1 VLGAWCLVFSLEL
14 GAWCLEVLYM
24 PKFNYVAMDAHGK
37 ESKGTLEVAS
47 QNEAIG
53 RVKEMG
59 LFPTKIVET
68 DKEKGKAKVD
78 KKAAPGPAGKS
89 AKKKGA
95 MNLQIKIPGL
105 SGGVKSKV
113 LTTFTRQLAT
123 LVDAGLPLLRGLRVL
138 EKQERNATLKNILAE
153 LALGIEGGS
162 TFSEAL
168 AQHPK
173 VFNRL
178 FVNMVKAGELGGVLE
193 VVLQRLSEFMEK
205 AQKIKG
211 KVIAAMFYPVAVLI
225 VATAILIILMVK
237 VVPSFQSVFEGM
249 LDGAQLP
256 AFTRLVLGISSM
268 IKDHIV
274 YTTAGIAVL
283 VVIFLFF
290 IKTKFGR
297 YAWDKFKLKV
307 PVVGPVVSKVAI
319 ARFTRTLG
327 TLVSSG
333 VPILQALT
341 IVKETAGNVII
352 GNAVNAVHES
362 VKEGETI
369 TAPLEASGV
378 FPPMVISMV
387 DVGEQTGALPEMLLK
402 IADNYDEEVDNA
414 VSAMT
419 SLLEPIMIVFLA
431 VIVGSIVIAMFLP
444 LIELMNR
451 VGDSGSGGK
460 GEKE

>member
-1 VLGAWCLVFSLEL
+1 
-14 GAWCLEVLYM
+14 M
-24 PKFNYVAMDAHGK
+24 PKFSYVAMDQKGK
-37 ESKGTLEVAS
+37 ETKGTLEVAS

-59 LFPTKIVET
+59 LFPTKIVEV
-68 DKEKGKAKVD
+68 DKVKEKPEKQAKAG
-78 KKAAPGPAGKS
+78 AATAASG
-89 AKKKGA
+89 KKKGKG
-95 MNLQIKIPGL
+95 NININIPGL
-105 SGGVKSKV
+105 SGRVKAKV

-138 EKQERNATLKNILAE
+138 EKQERNPTLKSIIAD
-153 LALGIEGGS
+153 LALAIEGGS

-193 VVLQRLSEFMEK
+193 VVLNRLSEFMEK

-211 KVIAAMFYPVAVLI
+211 KVIAAMFYPVAVLV

-237 VVPSFQSVFEGM
+237 VVPSFKTVFEGM
-249 LDGAQLP
+249 GTGQLP
-256 AFTRLVLGISSM
+256 AFTRLVLGISEA
-268 IKDHIV
+268 IKDHILV
-274 YTTAGIAVL
+274 TAIIVTVFVVL
-283 VVIFLFF
+283 FMFF
-290 IKTKFGR
+290 IRTKFGR
-297 YAWDKFKLKV
+297 HAFDKFKLKM
-307 PVVGPVVSKVAI
+307 PVIGPVVSKVAI
-319 ARFTRTLG
+319 SRFTRTLG

-352 GNAVNAVHES
+352 SNAVGAVHES

-402 IADNYDEEVDNA
+402 IADNYDDEVDNA
-414 VSAMT
+414 VAAMT

-444 LIELMNR
+444 LIDLMNK
-451 VGDSGSGGK
+451 VGDSGGG
-460 GEKE
+460 GGDKE

>member
-1 VLGAWCLVFSLEL
+1 
-14 GAWCLEVLYM
+14 M

-37 ESKGTLEVAS
+37 ETKGTLEVAS

-53 RVKEMG
+53 RIKEMQ
-59 LFPTKIVET
+59 LFPTKIVEVGAV
-68 DKEKGKAKVD
+68 KEKAD
-78 KKAAPGPAGKS
+78 KKATGAKPAAGG
-89 AKKKGA
+89 KKKGGGSI
-95 MNLQIKIPGL
+95 NIKIPGL
-105 SGGVKSKV
+105 GGRVKSKV

-138 EKQERNATLKNILAE
+138 EKQEKNPTLKSIVGE
-153 LALGIEGGS
+153 LALSIEGGS
-162 TFSEAL
+162 TFSEGL

-178 FVNMVKAGELGGVLE
+178 YVNMVKAGELGGVLE
-193 VVLQRLSEFMEK
+193 VVLARLSEFMEK

-225 VATAILIILMVK
+225 VATAILILLMVR
-237 VVPSFQSVFEGM
+237 VVPSFKAVFEGM
-249 LDGAQLP
+249 LEGRSLP
-256 AFTRLVLGISSM
+256 AFTRLVLGISEM
-268 IKDHIV
+268 VKDHIL
-274 YTTAGIAVL
+274 YTGLGVIVVLIAFML
-283 VVIFLFF
+283 F
-290 IKTKFGR
+290 IKTAFGR
-297 YAWDKFKLKV
+297 KMWDQIKLKM
-307 PVVGPVVSKVAI
+307 PVIGPVISKVAI

-327 TLVSSG
+327 TLISSG

-341 IVKETAGNVII
+341 IVKETAGNVIVS
-352 GNAVNAVHES
+352 NAVNSVHES

-369 TAPLEASGV
+369 TAPLEASDV

-387 DVGEQTGALPEMLLK
+387 DVGKQTGALPEMLLK

-414 VSAMT
+414 VAAMT

-444 LIELMNR
+444 LIDLINNMGE
-451 VGDSGSGGK
+451 SGGK
-460 GEKE
+460 KGDD

>member
-1 VLGAWCLVFSLEL
+1 
-14 GAWCLEVLYM
+14 M
-24 PKFNYVAMDAHGK
+24 PKFSYVAMDSRGK
-37 ESKGTLEVAS
+37 ETKGTLDVAS
-47 QNEAIG
+47 QNEAIT

-59 LFPTKIVET
+59 YHPTKIVET
-68 DKEKGKAKVD
+68 DKEKPQKGKGK
-78 KKAAPGPAGKS
+78 PAGKPK
-89 AKKKGA
+89 AKGKGGA
-95 MNLQIKIPGL
+95 GNIQIKIPGL
-105 SGGVKSKV
+105 SGRVKSKV

-138 EKQERNATLKNILAE
+138 EKQEKHPTLKGIIAE
-153 LALGIEGGS
+153 LAVSIEGGS
-162 TFSEAL
+162 TFSEGL

-193 VVLQRLSEFMEK
+193 VVLNRLSEFMEK

-211 KVIAAMFYPVAVLI
+211 KVIAAMFYPVAVMV
-225 VATAILIILMVK
+225 VAVAIMAVLMIYVI
-237 VVPSFQSVFEGM
+237 PQFESVFSGM

-256 AFTRLVLGISSM
+256 AFTRLVLGISRAV
-268 IKDHIV
+268 KDHALVTSGCI
-274 YTTAGIAVL
+274 IAV
-283 VVIFLFF
+283 VIIFMM
-290 IKTKFGR
+290 IVRTKAGR
-297 YAWDKFKLKV
+297 RIWDKFKLKM

-333 VPILQALT
+333 VPILQALM
-341 IVKETAGNVII
+341 IVKETSGNVIV
-352 GNAVNAVHES
+352 GNAVAAVHES

-369 TAPLEASGV
+369 TAPLEASNV

-444 LIELMNR
+444 LIALMN
-451 VGDSGSGGK
+451 GIDSNDKGGK
-460 GEKE
+460 GD

>member
-1 VLGAWCLVFSLEL
+1 
-14 GAWCLEVLYM
+14 M
-24 PKFNYVAMDAHGK
+24 PKYNYTALDARGN
-37 ESKGTLEVAS
+37 ETKGSIEVGS

-59 LFPTKIVET
+59 LFPTKIAEA
-68 DKEKGKAKVD
+68 DKEDKSAGKKAKAKTVAA
-78 KKAAPGPAGKS
+78 KPKAGG
-89 AKKKGA
+89 KKGGG
-95 MNLQIKIPGL
+95 MNLNIKIPGF
-105 SGGVKSKV
+105 GGKVKPKV

-138 EKQERNATLKNILAE
+138 EKQERNANLKKILGD
-153 LALGIEGGS
+153 LSVSIEGGS

-173 VFNRL
+173 VFNKL

-193 VVLQRLSEFMEK
+193 VVLKRLAEFSEK

-211 KVIAAMFYPVAVLI
+211 KVKAAMFYPTAVMIVAVGIMVL
-225 VATAILIILMVK
+225 LMTF
-237 VVPSFQSVFEGM
+237 VVPKFKDVFAGM
-249 LDGAQLP
+249 NITMP
-256 AFTRLVLGISSM
+256 KFTLLVLWISDV
-268 IKDHIV
+268 IKNNILA
-274 YTTAGIAVL
+274 TMGGIAV
-283 VVIFLFF
+283 VVVMFLLF

-297 YAWDKFKLKV
+297 HLWDKFKLVAPPMGQVVTKV
-307 PVVGPVVSKVAI
+307 SI
-319 ARFTRTLG
+319 SRFARTLG

-341 IVKETAGNVII
+341 IVRETAGNVII
-352 GNAVNAVHES
+352 SNAVSKIHES

-369 TAPLEASGV
+369 TAPLEASRV
-378 FPPMVISMV
+378 FPPMVVSMV

-414 VSAMT
+414 VAAMT

-444 LIELMNR
+444 LIAMISNMS
-451 VGDSGSGGK
+451 GDDPGGK
-460 GEKE
+460 TKE

>member
-1 VLGAWCLVFSLEL
+1 
-14 GAWCLEVLYM
+14 M
-24 PKFNYVAMDAHGK
+24 PKYNYVALDAR
-37 ESKGTLEVAS
+37 GTETRGSIEVGS

-59 LFPTKIVET
+59 LFPTKIVEA
-68 DKEKGKAKVD
+68 DKEDKSAGKKSKAKS
-78 KKAAPGPAGKS
+78 AAKSKPG
-89 AKKKGA
+89 KKGGG
-95 MNLQIKIPGL
+95 MNFNIKIPGL
-105 SGGVKSKV
+105 GGGVKPKV

-138 EKQERNATLKNILAE
+138 EKQERNANLKGILGQ
-153 LALGIEGGS
+153 LSTSIEGGS

-193 VVLQRLSEFMEK
+193 VVLKRLAEFSEK

-211 KVIAAMFYPVAVLI
+211 KVKAALFYPVAVLI
-225 VATAILIILMVK
+225 VAVGIMILLMCF
-237 VVPSFQSVFEGM
+237 VVPKFKDVFSGMGFKLPWFTTFVIRYHILWTMGGLAVFVVLFQ
-249 LDGAQLP
+249 
-256 AFTRLVLGISSM
+256 
-268 IKDHIV
+268 
-274 YTTAGIAVL
+274 
-283 VVIFLFF
+283 LF
-290 IKTKFGR
+290 IRTKFGR
-297 YAWDKFKLKV
+297 LFWDKTKLKL
-307 PVVGPVVSKVAI
+307 PPTGPVVTKVSI
-319 ARFTRTLG
+319 SRFTRTLG

-352 GNAVNAVHES
+352 ANAVAQVHES

-369 TAPLEASGV
+369 TAPLEASGA
-378 FPPMVISMV
+378 FPPMVVSMV

-414 VSAMT
+414 VAAMT

-431 VIVGSIVIAMFLP
+431 LIVGSIVIAMFLP
-444 LIELMNR
+444 LIYMIEHI
-451 VGDSGSGGK
+451 GDEGNGGA
-460 GEKE
+460 KE